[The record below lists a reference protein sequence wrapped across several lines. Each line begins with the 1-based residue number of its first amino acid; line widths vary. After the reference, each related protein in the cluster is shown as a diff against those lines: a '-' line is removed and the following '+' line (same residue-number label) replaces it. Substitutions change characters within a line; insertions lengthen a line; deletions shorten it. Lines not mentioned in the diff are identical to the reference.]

1 MSATPCRAQSRISTA
16 VAFFALAL
24 LLSWLAPASAQDL
37 LDRVKQTTEIAAQ
50 KMEADV
56 KDALAEAQKLSA
68 SDPARSLERLR
79 RTLSNLQA
87 DRALTAPRRELL
99 SRQLQDRIRTAEV
112 EAERFARRQAE
123 KNDKLIGQDQKSKE
137 IAERNA
143 EAERVN
149 KTLEY
154 INALQ
159 KEGKNGEAT
168 RVAEDLFKRHPN
180 LAAPQVVG
188 RTSTVLDQVATLR
201 SMKGDGDG
209 RRLAALTNVD
219 RGALHP
225 GSDME
230 FPKDWAQKVK
240 QRPPVNQSY
249 LTAKDRD
256 ILKALST
263 PMAVDFKDTP
273 FTDAIQ
279 YLSDKMGQPILLD
292 KQSLTDAG
300 VSSET
305 AVTLQVK
312 GITGRTALRKILGDL
327 GLAYIIKGETIQ
339 VVTEKVAKE
348 TLVVRTY
355 FLGGLL
361 AGGTFS
367 DAGIRFV
374 PGLNQFE
381 AMQNVLSI
389 VNLIQSQVDPQSW
402 QANGGLGTIQFHAP
416 TMSLIIRNTAEVH
429 GMMGGYVR

>member
-1 MSATPCRAQSRISTA
+1 LTS
-16 VAFFALAL
+16 FAL
-24 LLSWLAPASAQDL
+24 LLGWLSPVVGQDL
-37 LDRVKQTTEIAAQ
+37 LDRVKAANEIAAQ
-50 KMEADV
+50 KMEAEV
-56 KDALAEAQKLSA
+56 KDALVEAQKLA
-68 SDPARSLERLR
+68 GSDPAKALERLR
-79 RTLSNLQA
+79 KTLGNLQA
-87 DRALTAPRRELL
+87 DRALTAARRDLL
-99 SRQLQDRIRTAEV
+99 TRQIQDRIKTAEV

-123 KNDKLIGQDQKSKE
+123 KNDKLIVQDQKSKE

-143 EAERVN
+143 ETERVS
-149 KTLEY
+149 KTLDY

-168 RVAEDLFKRHPN
+168 KVAEELFKRHPN

-188 RTSTVLDQVATLR
+188 RTSTILDQVATLR

-209 RRLAALTNVD
+209 RRLAALTNVE
-219 RGALHP
+219 RSALHP

-240 QRPPVNQSY
+240 IRQPINQSY
-249 LTAKDRD
+249 LTAKDKE

-263 PMAVDFKDTP
+263 PMSVDFKDTS
-273 FTDAIQ
+273 FNDAIQ

-292 KQSLTDAG
+292 KQSLADAG

-305 AVTLQVK
+305 LVTLQVK
-312 GITGRTALRKILGDL
+312 GLTGRTALRKILGDL
-327 GLAYIIKGETIQ
+327 GLAYIIKGEAIQ

-348 TLVVRTY
+348 TLVTRTY
-355 FLGGLL
+355 FLGSLL

-389 VNLIQSQVDPQSW
+389 VNLIQSSVDPQSW
-402 QANGGLGTIQFHAP
+402 QANGGLGTISFHAP

-429 GMMGGYVR
+429 GMMGGYVK